1 MKQKEIRDNKLLL
14 VNRITEMLM
23 SHGFTFEYA
32 VRKKPKGIRI
42 VYEVTQEEMDA
53 LIEND
58 KKENNHGKEEE
69 VSGDDSHREDE

>member
-1 MKQKEIRDNKLLL
+1 MKSQEIKDQRSLL

-42 VYEVTQEEMDA
+42 VYEVTQEEMNA
-53 LIEND
+53 MVE
-58 KKENNHGKEEE
+58 KSKEEK
-69 VSGDDSHREDE
+69 V